1 MNKTYCRNSK
11 GFCPQLF
18 AHLIGFDGYV
28 PVCGVFE
35 DPKVK
40 GRLHLLN
47 ETKRGTLRLEECRKK
62 YGVNN
67 K

>member
-1 MNKTYCRNSK
+1 MERKHCRNSK
-11 GFCPQLF
+11 GLCQQLF
-18 AHLIGFDGYV
+18 AYLIGLEGYV
-28 PVCGVFE
+28 TVCGAFE

-40 GRLHLLN
+40 GRLHLLK
-47 ETKRGTLRLEECRKK
+47 ETKRGFLRLGKCRKK

>member
-11 GFCPQLF
+11 GLCPQLF
-18 AHLIGFDGYV
+18 MYLIGFEGYV
-28 PVCGVFE
+28 TVCGAFE

-47 ETKRGTLRLEECRKK
+47 ETKRGILRLKKCR
-62 YGVNN
+62 N
-67 K
+67 KNKDVV